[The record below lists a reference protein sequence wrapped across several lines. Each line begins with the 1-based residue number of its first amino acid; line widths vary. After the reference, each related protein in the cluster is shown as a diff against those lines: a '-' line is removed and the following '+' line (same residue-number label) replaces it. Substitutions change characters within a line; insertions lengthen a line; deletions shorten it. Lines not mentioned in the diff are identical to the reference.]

1 MHIVFNQKV
10 PSKSSFS
17 SISDITVR
25 EKTDNTLN
33 KLKLILVKHT
43 LNYNFDFFHTCC
55 FLLSILRRKSVLSV
69 PYSLVIVQPYTPQ
82 SCLDARTIASATWL
96 SSPPLEHKMRKN
108 EEKNPHTHNHER
120 IQLRDSNSPN
130 NPQDVTV
137 RQMHV
142 LCGSRLLTQ
151 RPLAH
156 I

>member
-33 KLKLILVKHT
+33 KLNLILVKHT
-43 LNYNFDFFHTCC
+43 LNFNFDFFYTCC

-82 SCLDARTIASATWL
+82 SWLDARTIASATWL
-96 SSPPLEHKMRKN
+96 SSPPLEQKMRKN
-108 EEKNPHTHNHER
+108 KEKNPHT
-120 IQLRDSNSPN
+120 QS
-130 NPQDVTV
+130 
-137 RQMHV
+137 
-142 LCGSRLLTQ
+142 
-151 RPLAH
+151 
-156 I
+156 